1 MPDSLTPF
9 EVDVA
14 TARSLLD
21 RGEAGLID
29 VREPEEHAIC
39 RIAGSRLL
47 PMREIPGTL
56 DSLPRDRKLL
66 VLCHHGGRSARV
78 TQFLRTQGFDHVIN
92 VRGGIDAWARELDS
106 SLARY

>member
-1 MPDSLTPF
+1 MSDSLTPF

-21 RGEAGLID
+21 RGEATLID

-39 RIAGSRLL
+39 RITGSRLL
-47 PMREIPGTL
+47 PMRKIPGTL

-66 VLCHHGGRSARV
+66 VLCHHGARSARV
-78 TQFLRTQGFDHVIN
+78 TQYLRAHGFDRASN
-92 VRGGIDAWARELDS
+92 VRGGIDAWAADLDP